1 MASVVGKTTSLVLE
15 TTQGTPL
22 DYPNAH
28 SYLKGFG
35 LNLKVRSSGKHVGQ
49 LKISKRGPGKARK
62 YLYFSALR
70 WSYQDPVI
78 AAWYQKK
85 VKRDGGIK
93 GKAVTALMR
102 KLALSLWHVAR
113 GAAFDSRQLF
123 NVRALDIA
131 A

>member
-1 MASVVGKTTSLVLE
+1 MK
-15 TTQGTPL
+15 
-22 DYPNAH
+22 
-28 SYLKGFG
+28 
-35 LNLKVRSSGKHVGQ
+35 
-49 LKISKRGPGKARK
+49 LKISKRRPSKARK
-62 YLYFSALR
+62 YLFFSALR
-70 WSYQDPVI
+70 WSYQDTVI

-123 NVRALDIA
+123 NVQALGMSD
-131 A
+131 